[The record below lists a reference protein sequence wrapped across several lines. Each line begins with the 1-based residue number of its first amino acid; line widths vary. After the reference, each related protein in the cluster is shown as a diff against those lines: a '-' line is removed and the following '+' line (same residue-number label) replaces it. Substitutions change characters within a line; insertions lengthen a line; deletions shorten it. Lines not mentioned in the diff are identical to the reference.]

1 MSELLKIKQVDQL
14 TETLALKAL
23 DADVVKKANNLSDV
37 NATTARTNL
46 NLYSKTEVDTLVL
59 GAKNA
64 FNVADNAAKA
74 ALTGLKVT
82 DRVFVNDDGD
92 TKWALYIV
100 TAVTTGTGATSTFK
114 KIADEDLF
122 TNALSAAA
130 VKASY
135 ESNADT
141 YAFNGVYKGK
151 LDKITVA
158 ANVDLDTVKANAS
171 NALANAA
178 TAQTTANTANTAAG
192 AAQTSANNAN
202 AAAAA
207 AQTTANNAQTAA
219 TAAQATADLKEE
231 IFTEVTESFTGLNSP
246 ANIDLNI
253 TLGHSVKVGFVVGV
267 FVNGLRVKNV
277 TYTAGSNTIG
287 FRVPYI
293 MEGTD
298 DVLVTYC
305 Y

>member
-37 NATTARTNL
+37 NATSARTNL
-46 NLYSKTEVDTLVL
+46 NLYSKTEVDSLIM

-64 FNVADNAAKA
+64 YNVADNTAKA

-100 TAVTTGTGATSTFK
+100 TAVTTGAGSTSTFK

-122 TNALSAAA
+122 TNALSASA

-141 YAFNGVYKGK
+141 YAFSGLYKGK
-151 LDKITVA
+151 LDKITIA
-158 ANVDLDTVKANAS
+158 TNIDLDSVKSNAS
-171 NALANAA
+171 TALANAA
-178 TAQTTANTANTAAG
+178 TAQNSANTANTAAG
-192 AAQTSANNAN
+192 TAQTSANNAN

-207 AQTTANNAQTAA
+207 AQTTANNAA
-219 TAAQATADLKEE
+219 TAAAAAQTTANGKEDSFSE
-231 IFTEVTESFTGLNSP
+231 LNESFTSITGAANTDIQLNL
-246 ANIDLNI
+246 AQ
-253 TLGHSVKVGFVVGV
+253 TVKTGFVVHV
-267 FVNGLRVKNV
+267 YFNGLKVKNV
-277 TYTAGSNTIG
+277 VSTVGSNSITY
-287 FRVPYI
+287 RVPYTTEASDTLI
-293 MEGTD
+293 
-298 DVLVTYC
+298 VTYC
-305 Y
+305 H

>member
-14 TETLALKAL
+14 TQTLALKAL

-64 FNVADNAAKA
+64 FNVADNAAKS

-114 KIADEDLF
+114 KLADEDLF
-122 TNALSAAA
+122 TNALSASA

-151 LDKITVA
+151 LDKITIA
-158 ANVDLDTVKANAS
+158 TNIDIDSVKTNAS

-178 TAQTTANTANTAAG
+178 AAQTTANTANTAAG

-202 AAAAA
+202 TAAAA
-207 AQTTANNAQTAA
+207 AQGTANSALTASA
-219 TAAQATADLKEE
+219 TAQATANAKEDA
-231 IFTEVTESFTGLNSP
+231 FTQTTESFTGLNGGASTDIP
-246 ANIDLNI
+246 L
-253 TLGHSVKVGFVVGV
+253 TLAHGIKAGFATMV
-267 FVNGLRVKNV
+267 FINGLRVKTITTVDGSNSISFQVPYILENSDDIMV
-277 TYTAGSNTIG
+277 TYT
-287 FRVPYI
+287 Y
-293 MEGTD
+293 
-298 DVLVTYC
+298 
-305 Y
+305 